1 MPFEYHGLPLMP
13 SEYHGLPFMAVH
25 RGGRYAEDMRLGY
38 SMLILSVL
46 QSQAEARNRLSQT
59 LTTVSAWID
68 SVPVRDGV
76 RSQPTTINLFDGGG
90 IGGAVRGG
98 THGLSIVLPA
108 DGGDGQPSRSGSPKH
123 GRPPRPGS
131 AMPLNSALKRPGS
144 AHGSAKSGGNS
155 PKTSFATIPKETRP
169 STPGADSL
177 PMVRGPNLNAAK
189 RPVTAPSS
197 RKG

>member
-1 MPFEYHGLPLMP
+1 MG
-13 SEYHGLPFMAVH
+13 
-25 RGGRYAEDMRLGY
+25 D

-76 RSQPTTINLFDGGG
+76 RSQPATINLFVGGG
-90 IGGAVRGG
+90 GNGGAVRGG
-98 THGLSIVLPA
+98 AHGLSIVLPA
-108 DGGDGQPSRSGSPKH
+108 DGGDGQPSRGGSPKH

-144 AHGSAKSGGNS
+144 AKSGGNS
-155 PKTSFATIPKETRP
+155 PKTTFATIPKETRP

-177 PMVRGPNLNAAK
+177 PVVRGPNLNAAK